1 MTYLKEINGY
11 ILNNRSQ
18 NDNKYLRFFSNLVG
32 EKDPRIPGVKDS
44 SFFFKDFSTLSF
56 IRLPNLQTEP

>member
-18 NDNKYLRFFSNLVG
+18 NDNEYLKIIS
-32 EKDPRIPGVKDS
+32 
-44 SFFFKDFSTLSF
+44 
-56 IRLPNLQTEP
+56 RLNWRRAIFNKHAQKVDTHGLTPVALKI